1 MSTTPPVPP
10 APLTDDGRYDQAPR
24 GRQPSGWRGISWG
37 WWAALAIFV
46 VGIIIVGVLL
56 LFDDDA
62 PARETASVNDIVE
75 GGDEMTGEDVILTGR
90 IDELLTDR
98 AVVIGSDVAPEDVLV
113 LIEPEAFVRG
123 YGLGTG
129 AVPYPVGE
137 TYEVGDV
144 VQVSGTV
151 REFDR
156 DELSDELGIV
166 LNDELFDGYTGD
178 MALVIDRLDVAT
190 VGGPLVIT
198 SPAPAE

>member
-1 MSTTPPVPP
+1 MSTTPPIP
-10 APLTDDGRYDQAPR
+10 ATPLTDDGRHDQAPR
-24 GRQPSGWRGISWG
+24 GTPPSGWRGISWG
-37 WWAALAIFV
+37 WWAALALLV
-46 VGIIIVGVLL
+46 VGIIIVGALL

-62 PARETASVNDIVE
+62 PARETASVADIVE
-75 GGDEMTGEDVILTGR
+75 EGDEMLGERVILTGR

-98 AVVIGSDVAPEDVLV
+98 ALAVGSDVAREDVLV

-137 TYEVGDV
+137 SYEVGDV

-166 LNDELFDGYTGD
+166 LNVEIFEAYEGNL
-178 MALVIDRLDVAT
+178 ALVIERLDVAT
-190 VGGPLVIT
+190 VGGPLVVT
-198 SPAPAE
+198 SPAPAG

>member
-1 MSTTPPVPP
+1 M
-10 APLTDDGRYDQAPR
+10 LG
-24 GRQPSGWRGISWG
+24 
-37 WWAALAIFV
+37 
-46 VGIIIVGVLL
+46 
-56 LFDDDA
+56 
-62 PARETASVNDIVE
+62 E
-75 GGDEMTGEDVILTGR
+75 GVILTGR

-98 AVVIGSDVAPEDVLV
+98 ALAVGSDVAPEDVLV

-137 TYEVGDV
+137 TYVVGDV

-166 LNDELFDGYTGD
+166 LNDELFDAFDGD

-198 SPAPAE
+198 SPAPAG